1 LEVIDRGMQGT
12 RPLPGRRRYTK
23 LLVGTEGK
31 RG

>member
-1 LEVIDRGMQGT
+1 MQGT